1 MILGWWM
8 VEPGRERPTLLI
20 LREKFVTK
28 QAKIIGALLLAG
40 FALQGCA
47 TVTRGTTEAFVVET
61 DPAGARVE
69 TSNGMFCQMTPCSM
83 KMKRKAEFDVTIT
96 LDGYHEHV
104 SQVTH
109 QMSGAGGVGL
119 AGNVLVGGLIGLGV
133 DAYTGSS
140 QELVPNPLVVK
151 LTPNDQ
157 PMPEVPMD
165 DEVEDVVAVRDE
177 TDEGDEMAIPADEK
191 VAE

>member
-1 MILGWWM
+1 M
-8 VEPGRERPTLLI
+8 
-20 LREKFVTK
+20 
-28 QAKIIGALLLAG
+28 LAG

-83 KMKRKAEFDVTIT
+83 KMKHKAEFDVTIT

-109 QMSGAGGVGL
+109 QMSGAGGAGL
-119 AGNVLVGGLIGLGV
+119 AGNVLVGGLIGRGV

-177 TDEGDEMAIPADEK
+177 TDEGDEMAVPADEK
-191 VAE
+191 AAE